1 MAYGLKYYFV
11 DKKIVGST
19 STTYTFEIH
28 EEDYTG
34 SSTEWTGISI
44 DRNYEQFSLRKINYI
59 QKSSCKGLIRVEDS
73 SQRSVIETIAG
84 SEIGKYKVIL
94 KRDTDTIWTGL
105 VVPDLI
111 EISEQ
116 NYGNQSATIVAK
128 DIFLVGD
135 YALSTS
141 RTKAIDIIIDI
152 LNTMGYELDVYTFTS
167 WVETSQPSGSDILS
181 VSYHEERRIRKFG
194 RTDDEVDQAIS
205 NQQALEYM
213 LKTYGAMLRQSDG
226 AWNIIQISAFEEPS
240 AVRRFRYDYTKTLQ
254 SAELDYQLGAV
265 STGSDLKVFGSSSNN
280 FFAGLKKVKSEFKHE
295 STIQGIKF
303 NRQYWFEDTDPL
315 TKTQFWQ
322 ADGTGNLEFSFV
334 TWLARNTDGNV
345 DLGGNTVVAEV
356 TIQCGTYY
364 FNGSSWA
371 ETPAT
376 IDVEVEDVFSTTDSN
391 GYYIHKNQGISIV
404 TDPIPN
410 GADGQL
416 SVTVDPKDLTLNYEY
431 LLIRDV
437 NFDLA
442 YSDNAEGVSSSI
454 RHELISDLNFSEEY
468 DFGTYYFGSGPS
480 EASLS
485 AIKDSSGNLLATFKR
500 STESL
505 TDTHEELLLR
515 EILDLRRTQK
525 RSIRAVL
532 YGEYEP
538 ISVINYD
545 SQRFFFFGG
554 TWSSK
559 TYQWNATL
567 AEYDIERPSD
577 VGASDDTLDTYYET
591 NGAGF
596 SSAVSGSTSTSTGSG
611 SIYLEKGRNLAD
623 LNDDA
628 TARTNLGVQIGL
640 NVQGW
645 DADLDD
651 ISALSSADGNFI
663 VGSASGWTAESG
675 DTARTS
681 LGLGTGDSPSFTGLT
696 VDGLII
702 EDEVRDLQ
710 SDVIENHLEIESL
723 QDNKVEVGFI
733 FPDLDGQALGTGDTP
748 TFSGL
753 TINGD
758 IAVTGTVD
766 GRNVSDDGDD
776 LDELYTTIG
785 LSALTSHEV
794 DQLENIGEVT
804 TISSTQWGY
813 VGGLNQPLTTTSN
826 VTFQTVTLNEEG
838 NETDEAVRADRSLAI
853 DPDADSVIT
862 FDLTGLQDL
871 TSNRTWTPTIADHDN
886 GQRGVLNATSQT
898 IYGEKSFNDDIFPLS
913 DIETTDFES
922 WFDTTPTGW
931 QISQSGVGDFR
942 TLYIDELVAKAFTV
956 DVAQALAGSD
966 ILTKSVAILAEDYT
980 VASVGSTTSTIVV
993 EDLEGLGGF
1002 AVFEDGDFIR
1012 MRIVNRVAGLTIG
1025 DVYASV
1031 TLDTSYGTLGYDS
1044 STSTQ
1049 RYLLDIESAG
1059 SGDVLVG
1066 QKLYK
1071 GAVILDYGTSGD
1083 YYIERTVLDRSSGS
1097 DFSKVPYNRIVQWTN
1112 TVNGSPDPSDAD
1124 TNISVITQNGNLA
1137 NLTSTYSNVTGFG
1150 FFGDN
1155 TFLTG
1160 TLLVG
1165 DLTKGTSGSG
1175 NYFEY
1180 NGTDLDIV
1188 TDSLNVDAGTLS
1200 LSTDSNG
1207 KIVLGTDAD
1216 NQLFNDGIGFFVDG
1230 NANFRVGRYEQ
1241 EITDDFLSYDT
1252 TNGLRIQLAGE
1263 EDELSTAI
1271 ADLRSDL
1278 INIYLGNES
1287 TFAGIQFLAGSI
1299 TLQVNDDGKVASAR
1313 LDATGDVSE
1322 ITLRSDFFDFQS
1334 DDIVIL
1340 GNPDQATKTFTP
1352 RSAGDNAVIAL
1363 GDDAHTITVA
1373 NNESGFIATG
1383 AGEFKAYVDAS
1394 NYIRFTSSSAD
1405 IKVENFNLK
1414 TSFIQIANS
1423 LDDVLTSSV
1432 NYDTTSFDGLFF
1444 DADNYIG
1451 HIEDVD
1457 VVATSGF
1464 ALRIGGNTSN
1474 FMEVN
1479 EGGGIAKINFD
1490 TFTLD
1495 TGSGSGI
1502 KIESDPDPLIELFDA
1517 SRVRTK
1523 IDVTSGSPSISDTT
1537 ELTVTDQNINFAG
1550 TDVVAYNTPL
1560 PYPSITKGDS
1570 IEVFVDAEL
1579 TALSNADASSFIT
1592 ILYGGTS
1599 STNATNEI
1607 ARTRSSIMENVND
1620 TTDIYLSGNSY
1631 SYTHFKI
1638 GIIVQAIDPL
1648 ISPAPSITLQCD
1660 ITMKSFESQT
1670 RVALDGVYVNN
1681 NSQQYARLTRDSN
1694 ILGGLTIL
1702 ENIPNAN
1709 PNISGAIYNDNGTLK
1724 IS

>member
-59 QKSSCKGLIRVEDS
+59 QKSSCKGLIRVQDS

-303 NRQYWFEDTDPL
+303 NRQYWFEDTNPL

-334 TWLARNTDGNV
+334 TWLARNTSGNV

-416 SVTVDPKDLTLNYEY
+416 SVTVDPKDLILNYEY
-431 LLIRDV
+431 LFIRDV

-500 STESL
+500 SNEL
-505 TDTHEELLLR
+505 PTDTHEELLLR

-623 LNDDA
+623 LIDDA
-628 TARTNLGVQIGL
+628 TARSNLGVQIGL

-651 ISALSSADGNFI
+651 ISALSSADGNII

-675 DTARTS
+675 GTARASLGLTIGTNVQAHSDQLDDFSSLTPTDGNVIVGNGSTFVTESGSTARTS
-681 LGLGTGDSPSFTGLT
+681 LGLGSSDNVSFNNITSSGTVFTDNIDT
-696 VDGLII
+696 VDITWNTSEQEWDATPSEYFNNPLFIGTTL
-702 EDEVRDLQ
+702 
-710 SDVIENHLEIESL
+710 DVAINLE
-723 QDNKVEVGFI
+723 
-733 FPDLDGQALGTGDTP
+733 
-748 TFSGL
+748 
-753 TINGD
+753 
-758 IAVTGTVD
+758 VD
-766 GRNVSDDGDD
+766 G
-776 LDELYTTIG
+776 Y
-785 LSALTSHEV
+785 A
-794 DQLENIGEVT
+794 NI
-804 TISSTQWGY
+804 
-813 VGGLNQPLTTTSN
+813 
-826 VTFQTVTLNEEG
+826 
-838 NETDEAVRADRSLAI
+838 
-853 DPDADSVIT
+853 
-862 FDLTGLQDL
+862 
-871 TSNRTWTPTIADHDN
+871 
-886 GQRGVLNATSQT
+886 
-898 IYGEKSFNDDIFPLS
+898 
-913 DIETTDFES
+913 
-922 WFDTTPTGW
+922 
-931 QISQSGVGDFR
+931 
-942 TLYIDELVAKAFTV
+942 
-956 DVAQALAGSD
+956 
-966 ILTKSVAILAEDYT
+966 
-980 VASVGSTTSTIVV
+980 
-993 EDLEGLGGF
+993 
-1002 AVFEDGDFIR
+1002 
-1012 MRIVNRVAGLTIG
+1012 
-1025 DVYASV
+1025 
-1031 TLDTSYGTLGYDS
+1031 
-1044 STSTQ
+1044 
-1049 RYLLDIESAG
+1049 
-1059 SGDVLVG
+1059 
-1066 QKLYK
+1066 
-1071 GAVILDYGTSGD
+1071 
-1083 YYIERTVLDRSSGS
+1083 
-1097 DFSKVPYNRIVQWTN
+1097 
-1112 TVNGSPDPSDAD
+1112 
-1124 TNISVITQNGNLA
+1124 
-1137 NLTSTYSNVTGFG
+1137 
-1150 FFGDN
+1150 
-1155 TFLTG
+1155 
-1160 TLLVG
+1160 
-1165 DLTKGTSGSG
+1165 
-1175 NYFEY
+1175 
-1180 NGTDLDIV
+1180 GTDLDVGGNSVLI
-1188 TDSLNVDAGTLS
+1188 GS
-1200 LSTDSNG
+1200 LSVSGSTTIGGSLTLTG
-1207 KIVLGTDAD
+1207 SAD
-1216 NQLFNDGIGFFVDG
+1216 FNSAMNLQG
-1230 NANFRVGRYEQ
+1230 N
-1241 EITDDFLSYDT
+1241 LT
-1252 TNGLRIQLAGE
+1252 TQ
-1263 EDELSTAI
+1263 
-1271 ADLRSDL
+1271 SDL
-1278 INIYLGNES
+1278 QDDGFSEGWSGTNWKIGADGSAEFEEMRIRGALRVYEFIAKQISTVGGSEILSIAQGRVES
-1287 TFAGIQFLAGSI
+1287 TSGGDTITVENVSGTGATSFKSGDLWIVQVVDVNNDLESGGTGSVVKSVRGSVTSVSGNDLSIVIDAGSI
-1299 TLQVNDDGKVASAR
+1299 DQLEQGDLIVAYGNSSDEDRQSIMYRNVDRSEDNLIMRLQTGVNNFSALQSVSNTRVAF
-1313 LDATGDVSE
+1313 GDLNGYSGLNSE
-1322 ITLRSDFFDFQS
+1322 TFGFF
-1334 DDIVIL
+1334 
-1340 GNPDQATKTFTP
+1340 
-1352 RSAGDNAVIAL
+1352 AGDNSDDHVLIADS
-1363 GDDAHTITVA
+1363 GIFFKNGSTIGAQLSSNIFKIGNDTKYLSFNT
-1373 NNESGFIATG
+1373 NNSEFLLATD
-1383 AGEFKAYVDAS
+1383 K
-1394 NYIRFTSSSAD
+1394 
-1405 IKVENFNLK
+1405 FNLT

-1423 LDDVLTSSV
+1423 LDHELTSSV

-1451 HIEDVD
+1451 HIDDVD

-1502 KIESDPDPLIELFDA
+1502 KIESDPDPLIQLSDA
-1517 SRVRTK
+1517 SRVRTQ
-1523 IDVTSGSPSISDTT
+1523 IDITSGSPTISDTT
-1537 ELTVTDQNINFAG
+1537 ELSVITSVDSDANYVSSI
-1550 TDVVAYNTPL
+1550 
-1560 PYPSITKGDS
+1560 PYFQVPEGDA
-1570 IEVFVDAEL
+1570 IEVYISAEL
-1579 TALSNADASSFIT
+1579 ADLTNAGGGSYVVY
-1592 ILYGGTS
+1592 LYGGTS
-1599 STNATNEI
+1599 STSATNLIAQKRSQIFEVELTTADFYLTGYSYDYDYFKIEI
-1607 ARTRSSIMENVND
+1607 EVQIVDPDTVAPPNVNFVEF
-1620 TTDIYLSGNSY
+1620 DIDMTVKSY
-1631 SYTHFKI
+1631 
-1638 GIIVQAIDPL
+1638 
-1648 ISPAPSITLQCD
+1648 
-1660 ITMKSFESQT
+1660 ESQT
-1670 RVALDGVYVNN
+1670 RIALDGVYVNN
-1681 NSQQYARLTRDSN
+1681 DTQQYARLTRSGN
-1694 ILGGLTIL
+1694 VFGGITKLQ
-1702 ENIPNAN
+1702 NIPTADPEIAGALWN
-1709 PNISGAIYNDNGTLK
+1709 SGGTIK
-1724 IS
+1724 ISSG

>member
-28 EEDYTG
+28 EDGFTG
-34 SSTEWTGISI
+34 SSTQWTGISI
-44 DRNYEQFSLRKINYI
+44 DRNYEQSSLRHINYI
-59 QKSSCKGLIRVEDS
+59 QKSSCKGLVRVEDA
-73 SQRSVIETIAG
+73 SQRSAIESIAG

-94 KRDTDTIWTGL
+94 KRDSDIIWTGL

-111 EISEQ
+111 SITEE
-116 NYGNQSATIVAK
+116 NFGNQSATITAK

-135 YALSTS
+135 FALSTS
-141 RTKAIDIIIDI
+141 TNKAIDIIIDI
-152 LNTMGYELDVYTFTS
+152 LNTMGYGLDVWTFTS
-167 WVETSQPSGSDILS
+167 WVETSQSSSSDILS
-181 VSYHEERRIRKFG
+181 VSYHEERRIRRFG
-194 RTDDEVDQAIS
+194 RTDDEDDQPIS
-205 NQQALEYM
+205 NQEALEWM
-213 LKTYGAMLRQSDG
+213 LKTYGAILRQADG
-226 AWNIIQISAFEEPS
+226 VWNIIQISSFDEPS
-240 AVRRFRYDYTKTLQ
+240 AVRRFKYNSSKTLI
-254 SAELDYQLGAV
+254 SSELDYQLGAV
-265 STGSDLKVFGSSSNN
+265 NTSSTLKVFGTSNN
-280 FFAGLKKVKSEFKHE
+280 TYFAGLKKVKSEFKHE
-295 STIQGIKF
+295 SIISGIKF
-303 NRQYWFEDTDPL
+303 NRQYWFDNTDPL

-322 ADGTGNLEFSFV
+322 ADGTGNLELSFV
-334 TWLARNTDGNV
+334 TWLARNTGGNV

-364 FNGSSWA
+364 FNGTSWA

-376 IDVEVEDVFSTTDSN
+376 IDVEVEDTFSTTDSN
-391 GYYIHKNQGISIV
+391 GYYIHKNFGISII

-416 SVTVDPKDLTLNYEY
+416 SITIDPKNLIPQYEY
-431 LLIRDV
+431 LFIRDV

-442 YSDNAEGVSSSI
+442 YSDNAEGTSSSI

-468 DFGTYYFGSGPS
+468 DFGQYYFGAGPS

-485 AIKDSSGNLLATFKR
+485 AIKDSSSNLLATFKR
-500 STESL
+500 SNEVS

-545 SQRFFFFGG
+545 STRFFFFGG
-554 TWSSK
+554 SWSSK
-559 TYQWNATL
+559 TYQWNAVL
-567 AEYDIERPSD
+567 AEYDIETPSD
-577 VGASDDTLDTYYET
+577 VSASADVLDTYYET
-591 NGAGF
+591 DGAGH
-596 SSAVSGSTSTSTGSG
+596 SSAVSGSTGTSTGTG
-611 SIYLEKGRNLAD
+611 AVYLEKGRNLSD
-623 LNDDA
+623 LTDDSI
-628 TARTNLGVQIGL
+628 ARTNLGVQIGL
-640 NVQGW
+640 DVQEW
-645 DADLDD
+645 DEDLDD
-651 ISALSSADGNFI
+651 IAGLSSADGNFI
-663 VGSASGWTAESG
+663 VGSASGWVAESG

-681 LGLGTGDSPSFTGLT
+681 LGLGTGDSPSFSGLT
-696 VDGLII
+696 VDSLVV
-702 EDEVRDLQ
+702 EDEIRDLQ

-753 TINGD
+753 TISGD
-758 IAVTGTVD
+758 ITVTGTVD
-766 GRNVSDDGDD
+766 GRDVSEDGDD
-776 LDELYTTIG
+776 LDELYTDIG

-794 DQLENIGEVT
+794 DQLENIGETT
-804 TISSTQWGY
+804 TIDGTQWGY
-813 VGGLNQPLTTTSN
+813 VGDLNQPLTTTSN

-853 DPDADSVIT
+853 DPDSDNVIT
-862 FDLTGLQDL
+862 FNLTGLQNL
-871 TSNRTWTPTIADHDN
+871 TSNRTWIPTIADHDST
-886 GQRGVLNATSQT
+886 QRGVINATSQT
-898 IYGEKSFNDDIFPLS
+898 IYGVKSFNDILHPLS
-913 DIETTDFES
+913 DVETTDFES

-942 TLYIDELVAKAFTV
+942 TLYIDELVARAFTV

-1012 MRIVNRVAGLTIG
+1012 MRIVNRTAGLTIG

-1031 TLDTSYGTLGYDS
+1031 TLDTSYGTSGYDS

-1059 SGDVLVG
+1059 SADVLVG

-1112 TVNGSPDPSDAD
+1112 TVSGSPDPSDAD
-1124 TNISVITQNGNLA
+1124 TNISVITQSGNLA

-1160 TLLVG
+1160 SLLVG

-1175 NYFEY
+1175 NYLEY
-1180 NGTDLDIV
+1180 NGTDLDVV
-1188 TDSLNVDAGTLS
+1188 TDSLNVDAGTL
-1200 LSTDSNG
+1200 LFSTDSNG

-1230 NANFRVGRYEQ
+1230 NGNFRVGKRETLD
-1241 EITDDFLSYDT
+1241 TDDFLSYDT
-1252 TNGLRIQLAGE
+1252 TNGLQISLAG
-1263 EDELSTAI
+1263 DDLSTAV
-1271 ADLRSDL
+1271 AELRSDL

-1299 TLQVNDDGKVASAR
+1299 TLRVNDDGKVASAR

-1340 GNPDQATKTFTP
+1340 GDPSQTAGAFTP
-1352 RSAGDNAVIAL
+1352 RSAGDTAIIAL
-1363 GDDAHTITVA
+1363 GSNAHTITVD
-1373 NNESGFIATG
+1373 NTESGFIATG
-1383 AGEFKAYVDAS
+1383 EGEFKAYVDAN
-1394 NYIRFTSSSAD
+1394 NYIKFTQTGVGAGLD
-1405 IKVENFNLK
+1405 IKAETFDLT
-1414 TSFIQIANS
+1414 TSFIQIADS
-1423 LDDVLTSSV
+1423 ISKTSSTLTSSV
-1432 NYDTTSFDGLFF
+1432 AYSGDLTLDGLFF
-1444 DADNYIG
+1444 DAENYFG
-1451 HIEDVD
+1451 YLTDVEAGESNGY
-1457 VVATSGF
+1457 VFRVGEE
-1464 ALRIGGNTSN
+1464 TSN
-1474 FMEVN
+1474 F
-1479 EGGGIAKINFD
+1479 
-1490 TFTLD
+1490 
-1495 TGSGSGI
+1495 
-1502 KIESDPDPLIELFDA
+1502 IELN
-1517 SRVRTK
+1517 SSN
-1523 IDVTSGSPSISDTT
+1523 DVFKV
-1537 ELTVTDQNINFAG
+1537 E
-1550 TDVVAYNTPL
+1550 TDVVKINNTRSTFPSVKTSQTTSSDTDYEFQNGSTNGNVEINHVDNAVIRFNFNIDQAVSGTEFLDVEVEIEGYNG
-1560 PYPSITKGDS
+1560 SS
-1570 IEVFVDAEL
+1570 WVSL
-1579 TALSNADASSFIT
+1579 TAFEESPELIVADSYSNSAFIIENDSPT
-1592 ILYGGTS
+1592 VS
-1599 STNATNEI
+1599 ATNATT
-1607 ARTRSSIMENVND
+1607 AFKVAVQYTSADSSTHTFDGYLYLKTQTNNTFTKYRMKF
-1620 TTDIYLSGNSY
+1620 TD
-1631 SYTHFKI
+1631 
-1638 GIIVQAIDPL
+1638 
-1648 ISPAPSITLQCD
+1648 
-1660 ITMKSFESQT
+1660 
-1670 RVALDGVYVNN
+1670 
-1681 NSQQYARLTRDSN
+1681 
-1694 ILGGLTIL
+1694 
-1702 ENIPNAN
+1702 
-1709 PNISGAIYNDNGTLK
+1709 NISAGAGYTVTLDSHGARSYKPVFEQNTAGSWVRLADAIYSVDDGIQRRTIIDDTL
-1724 IS
+1724 I